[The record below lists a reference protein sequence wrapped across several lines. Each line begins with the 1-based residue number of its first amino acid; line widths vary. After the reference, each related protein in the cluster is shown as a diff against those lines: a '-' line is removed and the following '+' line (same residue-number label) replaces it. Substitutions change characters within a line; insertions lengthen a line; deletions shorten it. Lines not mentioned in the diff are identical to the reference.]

1 MLGFPYN
8 AFLFILVVNSSLETV
23 KKKYFIQENEF
34 RNSFLVEKNFT
45 YHDVYVCRVKF
56 LPINISLQENHEIM
70 LKADWS
76 KTDQLI
82 RS

>member
-1 MLGFPYN
+1 MSSEIR
-8 AFLFILVVNSSLETV
+8 FLA
-23 KKKYFIQENEF
+23 KKA
-34 RNSFLVEKNFT
+34 
-45 YHDVYVCRVKF
+45 HVCRVKF

-76 KTDQLI
+76 KKTDQLI